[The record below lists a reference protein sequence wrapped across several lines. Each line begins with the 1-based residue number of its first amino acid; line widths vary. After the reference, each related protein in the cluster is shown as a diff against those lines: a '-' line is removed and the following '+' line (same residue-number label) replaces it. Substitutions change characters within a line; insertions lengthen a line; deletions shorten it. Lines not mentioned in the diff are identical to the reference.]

1 MNAPLASLY
10 DISLGIHQIAGLALI
25 LIAVAITVIST
36 LSRSQ
41 GNELLEKG
49 VTLSKFA
56 GPFFGLVL
64 LTGAYQLIDTD
75 IKFFQAWVIGAL
87 LLGIG
92 FMGTLHGTWR
102 PRAQSIIDGEVEGEE
117 ALNKAKTTLV
127 AVATSMIIMIIVA
140 TYLME
145 SQTG

>member
-25 LIAVAITVIST
+25 LIAVAITVISIM
-36 LSRSQ
+36 SRSKE
-41 GNELLEKG
+41 GLLEKAMP
-49 VTLSKFA
+49 LAKLA
-56 GPFFGLVL
+56 GPFFGLVV
-64 LTGAYQLIDTD
+64 LTGAYQLIDAD
-75 IKFFQAWVIGAL
+75 IKLFQAWVIGAL

-102 PRAQSIIDGEVEGEE
+102 PKAQEVLDGKLEGE
-117 ALNKAKTTLV
+117 ALNKAKTTLS
-127 AVATSMIIMIIVA
+127 AVATSMIIMVIVA

-145 SQTG
+145 SQPG

>member
-25 LIAVAITVIST
+25 LIAVAITV
-36 LSRSQ
+36 LSVFSRKKD
-41 GNELLEKG
+41 GLLEKAIS
-49 VTLSKFA
+49 LSKFA

-64 LTGAYQLIDTD
+64 LTGAYQLIDLD
-75 IKFFQAWVIGAL
+75 IKLFQAWVIGAL
-87 LLGIG
+87 LLGIA

-102 PRAQSIIDGEVEGEE
+102 PRAQAIVDGEVDGE
-117 ALNKAKTTLV
+117 ALDKAKSTLIG
-127 AVATSMIIMIIVA
+127 VATSLIVMVIVA

-145 SQTG
+145 TGAN

>member
-25 LIAVAITVIST
+25 LIAVAITIISIM
-36 LSRSQ
+36 SRNQ
-41 GNELLEKG
+41 DGILEKAIPL
-49 VTLSKFA
+49 TKIA
-56 GPFFGLVL
+56 GPVFGLVV
-64 LTGAYQLIDTD
+64 LTGAYQLIDAD
-75 IKFFQAWVIGAL
+75 IKLFQAWVIGAL

-102 PRAQSIIDGEVEGEE
+102 PRAEQVIEGKLEGE
-117 ALNKAKTTLV
+117 ALDKAKSTLS
-127 AVATSMIIMIIVA
+127 AVATSLIVMLVVA

-145 SQTG
+145 SQPG

>member
-10 DISLGIHQIAGLALI
+10 DISLGIHQLAGLALI
-25 LIAVAITVIST
+25 LITVAITIISIM
-36 LSRSQ
+36 SRNQ
-41 GNELLEKG
+41 DGILEKAMP
-49 VTLSKFA
+49 LAKLA

-64 LTGAYQLIDTD
+64 LTGAYQLIDAD
-75 IKFFQAWVIGAL
+75 IKLFQWWVIGAL

-102 PRAQSIIDGEVEGEE
+102 PRAEEVIEGKLAGE
-117 ALNKAKTTLV
+117 ALDKAKTTLT
-127 AVATSMIIMIIVA
+127 AVATSMIVMVIVA

>member
-1 MNAPLASLY
+1 MITPLASLY

-25 LIAVAITVIST
+25 LITVAITIIST
-36 LSRSQ
+36 LARNQ
-41 GNELLEKG
+41 DGLLERAMPLAK
-49 VTLSKFA
+49 LA

-64 LTGAYQLIDTD
+64 LTGAYQLIDRD
-75 IKFFQAWVIGAL
+75 IKLFQAWVIGAL

-102 PRAQSIIDGEVEGEE
+102 PRAQAIIDGEVPEE
-117 ALNKAKTTLV
+117 ELSKAKSTLV
-127 AVATSMIIMIIVA
+127 GVAASMIVMVIVA

-145 SQTG
+145 SQPG

>member
-10 DISLGIHQIAGLALI
+10 DISLNIHELSGLALI
-25 LIAVAITVIST
+25 VISVAITVLSVFSRKKDGMLEKAIT
-36 LSRSQ
+36 LSM
-41 GNELLEKG
+41 
-49 VTLSKFA
+49 FA

-64 LTGAYQLIDTD
+64 LTGAYQLVHLD

-102 PRAQSIIDGEVEGEE
+102 PRAQEIIDGEVEGEE
-117 ALNKAKTTLV
+117 LTKAKSTLIGL
-127 AVATSMIIMIIVA
+127 ATSMIIMVIVA

-145 SQTG
+145 SGAN

>member
-25 LIAVAITVIST
+25 LITVAITVISV
-36 LSRSQ
+36 LARNQ
-41 GNELLEKG
+41 EGILEKALPL
-49 VTLSKFA
+49 TKLA

-64 LTGAYQLIDTD
+64 LTGAYQLIDAD
-75 IKFFQAWVIGAL
+75 IKLFQAWVIGAL
-87 LLGIG
+87 LLGLA

-102 PRAQSIIDGEVEGEE
+102 PRAEEILEGKLEGE
-117 ALNKAKTTLV
+117 ALAKAKSTLA
-127 AVATSMIIMIIVA
+127 AVATSMIVMVVVA

-145 SQTG
+145 SQPG